1 MINILPKEPVHNHA
15 TFLNEPLPTSW
26 NDLQKDKFWCNDANF
41 GLLQNPGEVKHVS
54 QDGNTGT
61 CTISVNNNNFEYTN
75 CDCSNPGKYNFKDDG
90 RFLTLRSIISV
101 NRCIFLG
108 FDNSSFKLKAVLLTL
123 FFADVLT
130 VIL

>member
-1 MINILPKEPVHNHA
+1 MINILPKEPVHNHD
-15 TFLNEPLPTSW
+15 TFLNEELPTSW

-75 CDCSNPGKYNFKDDG
+75 CDCSEPGKYNFKDDG
-90 RFLTLRSIISV
+90 RFLILRSIIWV
-101 NRCIFLG
+101 NRC
-108 FDNSSFKLKAVLLTL
+108 V
-123 FFADVLT
+123 FFGVW
-130 VIL
+130 

>member
-1 MINILPKEPVHNHA
+1 MINLLPKEPVHNHD
-15 TFLNEPLPTSW
+15 TFLNEELPTSW

-75 CDCSNPGKYNFKDDG
+75 CDCSEPGKYNFKDGG
-90 RFLTLRSIISV
+90 RFLILRSII
-101 NRCIFLG
+101 
-108 FDNSSFKLKAVLLTL
+108 
-123 FFADVLT
+123 
-130 VIL
+130 